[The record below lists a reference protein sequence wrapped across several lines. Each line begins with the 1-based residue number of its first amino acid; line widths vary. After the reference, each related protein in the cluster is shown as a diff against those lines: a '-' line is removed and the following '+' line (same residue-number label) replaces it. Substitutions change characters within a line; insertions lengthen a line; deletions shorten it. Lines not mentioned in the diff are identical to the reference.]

1 MLKVH
6 VDPSTQTVLLEPEG
20 PLSPQEFE
28 YLAQRVDPLIK
39 ESGDL
44 NGVLVHAR
52 QFPGWDSWAAFM
64 AHLRFIKQHH
74 RQVKKVALSTNSP
87 WGRWAAQ
94 LASHWLAPQIKIFPY
109 EELAQAQR
117 WIES

>member
-1 MLKVH
+1 MLEVH
-6 VDPSTQTVLLEPEG
+6 VDPSTRIVLLEPEG
-20 PLSPQEFE
+20 PLSPQDFE
-28 YLAQRVDPLIK
+28 YLAQRVDPVIK

-87 WGRWAAQ
+87 WGRGAAQ

-109 EELAQAQR
+109 EELAQAER
-117 WIES
+117 WISA